1 MAKSIRIS
9 DQFYDVALHAG
20 EAMGRSLAQQLEHW
34 ARMGAALDAA
44 GITFEQTVRLLQ
56 GRADT
61 QGKLL
66 SVLNAAGDRGDGGAA
81 LAAQAAA
88 RRQQLESDVR
98 SGKRSATSLFLFSPD
113 VVERAKLRFVPEDS
127 AAGAD
132 GW

>member
-1 MAKSIRIS
+1 MARSIRIS
-9 DQFYDVALHAG
+9 DDFYDIALHAG

-44 GITFEQTVRLLQ
+44 GVTFEQTVRLLQ

-61 QGKLL
+61 HGKLL
-66 SVLNAAGDRGDGGAA
+66 SVLNAAGDRGDSGAA

-88 RRQQLESDVR
+88 RRQQLEADVR
-98 SGKRSATSLFLFSPD
+98 SGKRSATSLFLFSPNA
-113 VVERAKLRFVPEDS
+113 VERAKLRFAPEDS